1 MLCTSFPS
9 IHPLMYH
16 GAVNYH
22 PSEIIYHSLSQI
34 KTHLQVNVDARWTAE
49 QLLAHPFLKTA
60 APNKQILPLIE
71 TTKKAK
77 GSY

>member
-1 MLCTSFPS
+1 MIMIMIMIMIMT
-9 IHPLMYH
+9 
-16 GAVNYH
+16 
-22 PSEIIYHSLSQI
+22 
-34 KTHLQVNVDARWTAE
+34 QVNVDARWTAE